1 MALNDLFK
9 EQQRKMELKY
19 KKNIEG
25 ISDTNGV
32 DMGVAFDM
40 LLTNYRYV
48 CEGNFAEVYP
58 GGGVIDFGELGAD
71 IKKLDETRRK

>member
-1 MALNDLFK
+1 MALNDIFK
-9 EQQRKMELKY
+9 ARKEMMELKY

-25 ISDTNGV
+25 ISNTNNV

-71 IKKLDETRRK
+71 IKLLDEVRRK